1 MHGNTFIQSRDAYD
15 VCVCVHGMAGY
26 LCCYILVYQQYS
38 ATAVNQIQIEEELD
52 VFDWPCLYISIC
64 S

>member
-1 MHGNTFIQSRDAYD
+1 MEIHLFNPEMHMM
-15 VCVCVHGMAGY
+15 CVCVHGMAGY

-38 ATAVNQIQIEEELD
+38 ATAVNQIKIEEELD